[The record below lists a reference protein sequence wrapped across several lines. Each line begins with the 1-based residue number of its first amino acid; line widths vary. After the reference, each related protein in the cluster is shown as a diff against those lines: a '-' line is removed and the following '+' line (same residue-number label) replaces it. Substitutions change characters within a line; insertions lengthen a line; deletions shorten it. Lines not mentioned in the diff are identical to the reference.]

1 MSEPRAPEALGLA
14 ISRQSGE
21 RWSRFAARVGEAFG
35 LVLLLAIAIYALG
48 SLLSY
53 SGWGGVVLSGT
64 TGTCVIVA
72 LVSAEARRG
81 LLRWASVLALAA
93 FVLAVAGAVSSSK
106 PPAGAAALILAILL
120 AVAAAEVLG
129 AALREREVG
138 FKTILGA
145 ISVYV
150 ILGIL
155 FTFVYAAIE
164 RFQASSFFG
173 SPTQTGDFVFFSF
186 TTLTTTGYGNLIPA
200 THFGRMTAGLEM
212 LIGQIYL
219 VTLIAGLVS
228 LLRPGRWAR
237 RNEGG

>member
-1 MSEPRAPEALGLA
+1 MSEAGAPEAPGLT
-14 ISRQSGE
+14 ILRRRGE
-21 RWSRFAARVGEAFG
+21 RWSRFAARVAEAFG
-35 LVLLLAIAIYALG
+35 LVLVLAIALYALG

-53 SGWGGVVLSGT
+53 SGWGGVVLAGT

-72 LVSAEARRG
+72 LVSAKASRG
-81 LLRWASVLALAA
+81 LLRTASALALAA
-93 FVLAVAGAVSSSK
+93 FALAVAGAVSSSK
-106 PPAGAAALILAILL
+106 SPTGAAALILAILL

-129 AALREREVG
+129 AALREKEVG

-164 RFQASSFFG
+164 RFQSSSFFG
-173 SPTQTGDFVFFSF
+173 APTRTGDFVFFSF

-228 LLRPGRWAR
+228 LWRPGRWAR
-237 RNEGG
+237 RNEES

>member
-1 MSEPRAPEALGLA
+1 MSEARAPEAPGLT
-14 ISRQSGE
+14 ISRQRGE
-21 RWSRFAARVGEAFG
+21 RWSRFAARVAEAFG

-53 SGWGGVVLSGT
+53 SGWSGVVLAGATS
-64 TGTCVIVA
+64 TCVIVA
-72 LVSAEARRG
+72 LVSAEASRG
-81 LLRWASVLALAA
+81 LLRPVSALALAA
-93 FVLAVAGAVSSSK
+93 FGLAVAGAVTSAK
-106 PPAGAAALILAILL
+106 PPAGTAALILAVLL
-120 AVAAAEVLG
+120 ALAAAEVLG

-138 FKTILGA
+138 IKTILGA

-164 RFQASSFFG
+164 RFQASAFFG

-200 THFGRMTAGLEM
+200 SHVGRMTAGLEM

-228 LLRPGRWAR
+228 LWRPGRWAR
-237 RNEGG
+237 RNEEG